1 MTHSKH
7 SGSLVF
13 LFNFMVDCNPLVLL
27 FEYKP
32 WGHAIPLSVSQS
44 LVPTNSFSNCYKNNL
59 MSLATCNPSRPPRH
73 VVKGLR
79 GLETSK
85 LSNFIT
91 YSFFSHVWP
100 VFYLHNATSQSLWG
114 LRGRLLTCSDA
125 FWCHLMTQLN
135 ILLAY
140 MTSMHIIVTDNRTVD
155 TDDVALCHTFSHG
168 RRQKQMLTCQ
178 VTRECCVCFIHSHAY
193 TVINTLSRWP

>member
-1 MTHSKH
+1 MHFRSLSPILIPMTHSKY

-32 WGHAIPLSVSQS
+32 WGHAIPLSVFQS

-73 VVKGLR
+73 VVKGLK

-91 YSFFSHVWP
+91 YSFFFPRVTR
-100 VFYLHNATSQSLWG
+100 VLFAQ
-114 LRGRLLTCSDA
+114 
-125 FWCHLMTQLN
+125 CHLSVFVRLKRPTSDLQWC
-135 ILLAY
+135 ILMSL
-140 MTSMHIIVTDNRTVD
+140 DD
-155 TDDVALCHTFSHG
+155 TAKHPIGLHD
-168 RRQKQMLTCQ
+168 
-178 VTRECCVCFIHSHAY
+178 SHAY
-193 TVINTLSRWP
+193 NCDWQ